1 MGYGKCHIL
10 LYASSHWRTF
20 IFPNPFSRVCQRPKA
35 PAAPAPKPAAKKA
48 AWACWFGSKLCQS
61 WRYSPRLVYLWICLF
76 SENYEG
82 HLQPMHIVIVAQ
94 RFLVAAAAAAAA
106 AAAKQESQGSE
117 LRHYCNIHHGSDGYP
132 TFDRYP
138 FITQVSWLNPIC

>member
-1 MGYGKCHIL
+1 L
-10 LYASSHWRTF
+10 E
-20 IFPNPFSRVCQRPKA
+20 NVRVALPKA
-35 PAAPAPKPAAKKA
+35 ESTGRTSSEARSEEGGGLGH
-48 AWACWFGSKLCQS
+48 WACWFGSKLCQS

-76 SENYEG
+76 LENYEG

-94 RFLVAAAAAAAA
+94 RFLVAAAAA

-138 FITQVSWLNPIC
+138 GIHL